1 MYDLVVTLGY
11 QVSFQSQIDDSA
23 SVLTS
28 EECPDASVPCFA
40 ALLTISQA
48 PVSSRPGDTD
58 KLFTCTHPW
67 LCLPFPF
74 LESICPSALFSLF
87 YLQIKSFLKGFSWS
101 LTLLP
106 IDH

>member
-1 MYDLVVTLGY
+1 MYDLVGTLGY
-11 QVSFQSQIDDSA
+11 QVSFQGQIGDSG

-28 EECPDASVPCFA
+28 DQCPDASVACFA

-58 KLFTCTHPW
+58 ELFTCTHLRFASRFHSW
-67 LCLPFPF
+67 N
-74 LESICPSALFSLF
+74 PSAYLPYFLSSTSKLSHSQMVFLVGPSLLF
-87 YLQIKSFLKGFSWS
+87 
-101 LTLLP
+101 